1 MLRKRMSF
9 QFLSVCLFS
18 FWLTAPQAGAEV
30 VLVRSGEFLGQGLAF
45 SVQDKGCFIVSV
57 AHTLKGGKS
66 PITVHGK
73 DGTIFEAEIVKLD
86 QNLDLVLLDIG
97 IDGERIKYTYNEPD
111 SCKNHSQYRLE
122 KFALQKD
129 VPTFSW
135 MDRVASPAGGHSR
148 AMLGDVASIQNGLI
162 NISVTNPNAD
172 ISQGDSGAP
181 VSVLR
186 YNFPK
191 YTHEKNRETVT
202 STIFEDSPE
211 NLTPKPRGKGFFIG
225 LIKEYNNGRLS
236 VIPAGTVLDFALD
249 GLAGAETSVE
259 SIEVQSQY
267 GEVVAAFRGSAKQQS
282 IYNSSM
288 SVSVFFTNI
297 EYYAYSWV
305 IDLGPRDRIIR
316 KIDLVYDENPT
327 DLDRV
332 KIGTSF
338 YELPIGVYTSNKD
351 YGSVPTLNDMDLSR
365 GNMMLMN
372 QVYCL
377 PPTDSKMSR
386 MGSFRNNV
394 QEGDDEF
401 ILECEFVDKKI
412 ARTMAIT
419 AFAHPGTLKKVKIYY
434 VE

>member
-1 MLRKRMSF
+1 M
-9 QFLSVCLFS
+9 
-18 FWLTAPQAGAEV
+18 
-30 VLVRSGEFLGQGLAF
+30 
-45 SVQDKGCFIVSV
+45 
-57 AHTLKGGKS
+57 
-66 PITVHGK
+66 
-73 DGTIFEAEIVKLD
+73 
-86 QNLDLVLLDIG
+86 
-97 IDGERIKYTYNEPD
+97 
-111 SCKNHSQYRLE
+111 
-122 KFALQKD
+122 
-129 VPTFSW
+129 
-135 MDRVASPAGGHSR
+135 
-148 AMLGDVASIQNGLI
+148 
-162 NISVTNPNAD
+162 
-172 ISQGDSGAP
+172 
-181 VSVLR
+181 
-186 YNFPK
+186 
-191 YTHEKNRETVT
+191 
-202 STIFEDSPE
+202 
-211 NLTPKPRGKGFFIG
+211 
-225 LIKEYNNGRLS
+225 
-236 VIPAGTVLDFALD
+236 
-249 GLAGAETSVE
+249 
-259 SIEVQSQY
+259 
-267 GEVVAAFRGSAKQQS
+267 
-282 IYNSSM
+282 
-288 SVSVFFTNI
+288 
-297 EYYAYSWV
+297 
-305 IDLGPRDRIIR
+305 GPRDRIIR